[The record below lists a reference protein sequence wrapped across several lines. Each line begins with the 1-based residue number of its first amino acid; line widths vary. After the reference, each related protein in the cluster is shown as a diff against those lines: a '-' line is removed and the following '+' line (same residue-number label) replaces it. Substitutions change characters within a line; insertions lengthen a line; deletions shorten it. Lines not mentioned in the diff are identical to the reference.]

1 MKLLLTIGRQWRT
14 LLAALLLAGVVH
26 IATVLALPSF
36 YRSDAYTRLARNL
49 PANSFVTL
57 PVAQPKAQVLPFQT
71 PDTRYAVCRFDAT
84 AGPVAVRATLPEA
97 GWSLSLYTA
106 SGEGFYTF
114 PAADQ
119 RPVTLSLVVVPPGEK
134 FLGSSSDARGQD
146 LDATQI
152 VSPNVRGLA
161 VLRAPLFGRSFA
173 AAAVQHL
180 AQATCRQLKY

>member
-1 MKLLLTIGRQWRT
+1 MKLLLTIARQWRT

-36 YRSDAYTRLARNL
+36 YRSDAYARLARSL

-106 SGEGFYTF
+106 NGEGFYTF

-146 LDATQI
+146 PRRNAA
-152 VSPNVRGLA
+152 RLA
-161 VLRAPLFGRSFA
+161 QRARPRRVA
-173 AAAVQHL
+173 CAAVRPQL
-180 AQATCRQLKY
+180 CRRRRATPDDKRRAGS